1 METILITGGAGFIG
15 SNLCRFFLAK
25 NYKVIVVDNFI
36 TSLEEKIVDLKT
48 DKRFNLIKHDISKPL
63 KIDEKIQYVLHLAS
77 LASPVDYM
85 KFPIQT
91 LGVGAMGTHH
101 ALEIAKANQAIF
113 LLASTSEVYGD
124 PKTHPQPESYWGNVN
139 PIGPRGVY
147 DESKRYAESLTMAYH
162 NVHQLDTKIVRI
174 FNTFGPGMRKQDGRA
189 VPNFVSQAL
198 NNEPI
203 TVYGE
208 GQQTRSFCYIDDLIR
223 GIYLLL
229 QAKENT
235 PINIGNPTEHTVLE
249 LAELIIK
256 LTGSKSEVVLKPLP
270 VDDPKTRCP
279 DISKAKKVLDWQP
292 GISIEE
298 GLKKT
303 IAWFKAN

>member
-85 KFPIQT
+85 KLPIQT